1 MKLFGGY
8 LGLCLL
14 SLLLIYPIGAAT
26 EAEEKLQLRMTLPP
40 IMGSLPIVLG
50 DEWGIFYDHGLALQL
65 KGLVDRESR
74 IAALRAGR
82 IDGMVTDLTTAIL
95 AALDGIDIVITS
107 TAFLAQNGA
116 GLALLTQYRTGIT
129 SIEDILGN
137 FAAGDE
143 RAQIH
148 LSHLSNLHFQT
159 DQLLAQ
165 LGFDIY
171 NAANYQ
177 FWTDMVA
184 MATNFAFMPRWVP
197 AAVFPEPYISFLVS
211 FIPLRIRGA
220 EIIVLA
226 DFLDIEPVP
235 SVIIFRREF
244 VQQNNEAIQRFHAAH
259 RLAIARLNASSVEE
273 LLAVGVDVVVT
284 MFFPGLDPGDP
295 QLIPP
300 EVIAQLAIPYFV
312 APTLPAPASLA
323 AVMDWLIAAGH
334 ARERITYDE
343 IITDLFVH

>member
-1 MKLFGGY
+1 MKLVWVVLF
-8 LGLCLL
+8 

-26 EAEEKLQLRMTLPP
+26 ATEARQQLRLTLPP

-50 DEWGIFYDHGLALQL
+50 YEWGIFHDHGLDVQL
-65 KGLVDRESR
+65 KGLVDQESR

-107 TAFLAQNGA
+107 IAFLAQNGA

-129 SIEDILGN
+129 SIADILGD

-143 RAQIH
+143 RARIH
-148 LSHLSNLHFQT
+148 LLHLSNIHFQT
-159 DQLLAQ
+159 DQLLTQ

-171 NAANYQ
+171 RAANYQ

-197 AAVFPEPYISFLVS
+197 AVVLPEPYILFLVY

-220 EIIVLA
+220 KIIVLA

-235 SVIIFRREF
+235 SVIVFRREF
-244 VQQNNEAIQRFHAAH
+244 MQQNKEAIQRFHIAH
-259 RLAIARLNASSVEE
+259 RLAITRLNATSVRE
-273 LLAVGVDVVVT
+273 LLDLGVDVVVE

-295 QLIPP
+295 REVPP
-300 EVIAQLAIPYFV
+300 AVIAQLTIPYFIT
-312 APTLPAPASLA
+312 PTLPTLASFT

-334 ARERITYDE
+334 TRDRITYDA
-343 IITDLFVH
+343 IITDLFVR